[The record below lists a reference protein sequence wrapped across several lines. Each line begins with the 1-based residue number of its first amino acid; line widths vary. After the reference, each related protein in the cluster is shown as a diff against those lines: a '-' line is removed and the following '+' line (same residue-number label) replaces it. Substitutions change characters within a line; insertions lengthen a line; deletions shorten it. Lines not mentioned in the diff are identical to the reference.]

1 MTSVLF
7 YIQTSF
13 IQVLQHL
20 QSFVLHQSNP
30 SFVPLQIGYS
40 LSRLLIESPPRG
52 VSFSKL
58 CAPGV
63 KSLSN
68 FDSTLGLPQLPL
80 IEEQTGE
87 VIDLT
92 YLLRSMLAPFLVLFI
107 FKVVFSR
114 WSPQGNLVEVELE
127 PLEMGTLVDD
137 VYVEIDFIHSSTFS
151 EITQLTFVNVGE
163 ILPPQLTT
171 ISSTNIDDSCETS
184 DEGETPSTRSKGNV
198 LPAQLSTGQIPVNRE
213 HRSMFYSVG
222 EQEPSMVNSS
232 YAMMMANKSLLTLTN
247 ATSNQG
253 VSNGSNYQV
262 SQSIVGE
269 EVNSLHNDA
278 PFTSNSEQDRML
290 SNDSESVHSRPHCLL
305 QSQLTGNIKIES
317 VKLARESV
325 PQPYKLKNQRQLPEL
340 NEPKITSI
348 RRTPNSTAKAAN
360 FDLSMNTKASNSPI
374 EEIIEPITPELAPD
388 SHSNY
393 SKATFDPVDERST
406 YFYNHNPDSVSFP
419 LYPYFHHTPSQLW
432 DTQPLLINSTA
443 LSTIS
448 SSFVS
453 RHIYSRSSSFQRA
466 CNSGGITVKSFNFE
480 MDLDGQ
486 TPCER
491 LVNLGRLL
499 LILRIGT
506 DEEEG
511 GVDKNEE
518 AGWSYFVDEV
528 RRKEE
533 QLSNTRGSSDNS
545 NEVAGDNAANV
556 TIKRDWFNHHFEPPI
571 YAEY

>member
-1 MTSVLF
+1 
-7 YIQTSF
+7 
-13 IQVLQHL
+13 
-20 QSFVLHQSNP
+20 
-30 SFVPLQIGYS
+30 
-40 LSRLLIESPPRG
+40 
-52 VSFSKL
+52 
-58 CAPGV
+58 
-63 KSLSN
+63 
-68 FDSTLGLPQLPL
+68 
-80 IEEQTGE
+80 
-87 VIDLT
+87 
-92 YLLRSMLAPFLVLFI
+92 MLAPFLVLFI

-163 ILPPQLTT
+163 ILSPQLTT

-262 SQSIVGE
+262 SQNIVGE
-269 EVNSLHNDA
+269 EVNSSHNDA

-317 VKLARESV
+317 VKSARESV
-325 PQPYKLKNQRQLPEL
+325 PQPYKLKNQRQLPES

-374 EEIIEPITPELAPD
+374 EEIIEPITP
-388 SHSNY
+388 SW
-393 SKATFDPVDERST
+393 R
-406 YFYNHNPDSVSFP
+406 
-419 LYPYFHHTPSQLW
+419 QIR
-432 DTQPLLINSTA
+432 TQT
-443 LSTIS
+443 T
-448 SSFVS
+448 
-453 RHIYSRSSSFQRA
+453 Q
-466 CNSGGITVKSFNFE
+466 K
-480 MDLDGQ
+480 
-486 TPCER
+486 
-491 LVNLGRLL
+491 LL
-499 LILRIGT
+499 LIQLMKGQPTSTITTQISCHFPCIPTFTTRPH
-506 DEEEG
+506 
-511 GVDKNEE
+511 
-518 AGWSYFVDEV
+518 SYGI
-528 RRKEE
+528 
-533 QLSNTRGSSDNS
+533 LSR
-545 NEVAGDNAANV
+545 
-556 TIKRDWFNHHFEPPI
+556 
-571 YAEY
+571 Y